1 MKSTVF
7 VNRPK
12 LCGNCAHFHTRK
24 LDEITV
30 FYTVFISEQWSLSV
44 PPKNARKAI
53 CFQDVW
59 ERKLDLKWIKTLIAL
74 ISIFYIYRTD
84 TMKINTCLN
93 IKKCMLRQNSTLN
106 SASYV

>member
-12 LCGNCAHFHTRK
+12 LCGDCAYSHTSK

-44 PPKNARKAI
+44 RPKNARKDI
-53 CFQDVW
+53 CFREVS

-74 ISIFYIYRTD
+74 ISIFFI
-84 TMKINTCLN
+84 
-93 IKKCMLRQNSTLN
+93 
-106 SASYV
+106 SAELIL